1 MRKIPDQILNYIKD
15 MTTVE
20 AFNSLVGDMG
30 FSEGEASDILDVYT
44 FDDIQ
49 FQPHGAVPGAIQGSF
64 GFPNPDGGDDLWI
77 SIVGGGDG
85 LYGDGV
91 NTFEVWGS
99 TMDDPHGW
107 LTKEQVTQELLKLQ

>member
-44 FDDIQ
+44 FDDNMDAVLFDKLIPLDNSSDQ
-49 FQPHGAVPGAIQGSF
+49 FFGKIISYDNEWLVVSSIYDDDNGYKSGAV
-64 GFPNPDGGDDLWI
+64 
-77 SIVGGGDG
+77 
-85 LYGDGV
+85 
-91 NTFEVWGS
+91 
-99 TMDDPHGW
+99 
-107 LTKEQVTQELLKLQ
+107 

>member
-1 MRKIPDQILNYIKD
+1 MRKIPTQILDYIKD
-15 MTTVE
+15 MSTVD

-30 FSEGEASDILDVYT
+30 FSESEASDILDVYI

-49 FQPHGAVPGAIQGSF
+49 FQPHRVVSGGIQGSL

-99 TMDDPHGW
+99 GMDDPHGW
-107 LTKEQVTQELLKLQ
+107 ASKEDVTQHLLKLQ